1 MTISPRGLGMLRNVE
16 VCLSVELGRARMTLK
31 DLMALENESIVPLD
45 RLSDE
50 PLDVFVNGKR
60 IAKAE
65 ILTEGDRFA
74 LRIVEMDGEA
84 EDDTD
89 QEAEPDSK
97 AA

>member
-89 QEAEPDSK
+89 QEAEPNSK